1 MYFQDDSDRLFD
13 SLTDLTSQQIDVVKH
28 RYKFLLAEYRHR
40 ALFYSVLFYT
50 LRMTMTVGSL
60 AVPALLSIQTNP
72 ANQATMY
79 WFTWALSLA
88 VTTANGLMT
97 LFKLDR
103 RFFMLHATMEK
114 LRTEMWQYVELSGR
128 YSGHHGHQK
137 PTHANQYVYFCSH
150 LEKIRMK
157 HIEEEYIKM
166 AENHDPPSQ
175 PLPPSVPGQ
184 TSTATTNI
192 ITNSAPG
199 VPSPPDQALLT
210 SPSPALSI
218 STVSSSSPPLNRTKT
233 KSLMRSGS
241 KLRSQRNSAS
251 TSGSDDSIIELGIQ
265 DKETETPIIIKEE
278 VARPSPPD
286 RQAPNPETNTV
297 PGIQQLV

>member
-1 MYFQDDSDRLFD
+1 MNYQDDSDQLFD
-13 SLTDLTSQQIDVVKH
+13 SLTDLTVQQIDVIKH
-28 RYKFLLAEYRHR
+28 RYKFLMSEYRR
-40 ALFYSVLFYT
+40 RTLCYSILFYI

-72 ANQATMY
+72 ANQANMY

-88 VTTANGLMT
+88 VTTANGVMT

-103 RFFMLHATMEK
+103 RFFMLHATIEK
-114 LRTEMWQYVELSGR
+114 LRTEMWQFVELSGR
-128 YSGHHGHQK
+128 YSGHHGNHK
-137 PTHANQYVYFCSH
+137 PTHANQYVFFCSH

-175 PLPPSVPGQ
+175 PLPPSAVGQ
-184 TSTATTNI
+184 TSAATANI

-210 SPSPALSI
+210 SPSPM
-218 STVSSSSPPLNRTKT
+218 SSPSPAQSLTPPMIRS
-233 KSLMRSGS
+233 KSHR
-241 KLRSQRNSAS
+241 RRNSVS
-251 TSGSDDSIIELGIQ
+251 TLGSDDTVIEIEPAAPAATNN
-265 DKETETPIIIKEE
+265 KKETPIITIEE
-278 VARPSPPD
+278 TQSPIS
-286 RQAPNPETNTV
+286 QIGQISQISQIGEINQSSQNS
-297 PGIQQLV
+297 

>member
-1 MYFQDDSDRLFD
+1 MNYQDDADRLFE
-13 SLTDLTSQQIDVVKH
+13 SLTDLSPQQIDVIKH
-28 RYKFLLAEYRHR
+28 RYKFLMSEYRRR
-40 ALFYSVLFYT
+40 AAYYSALFYT

-72 ANQATMY
+72 ANQQNMY

-88 VTTANGLMT
+88 VTTANGVMT

-114 LRTEMWQYVELSGR
+114 LRTEMWQYVQLSGR
-128 YSGHHGHQK
+128 YSGHHGANR

-166 AENHDPPSQ
+166 AENHDPPPP
-175 PLPPSVPGQ
+175 PLPPGSA
-184 TSTATTNI
+184 TANI
-192 ITNSAPG
+192 LTNSAPG

-210 SPSPALSI
+210 SPSPASYSSTPQVLRKGPSKSRSRKNSI
-218 STVSSSSPPLNRTKT
+218 STAGSDETIVDLGISFKPTHSEKEPAQGPGPNEAQQQPPTRPPPLM
-233 KSLMRSGS
+233 SLP
-241 KLRSQRNSAS
+241 Q
-251 TSGSDDSIIELGIQ
+251 Q
-265 DKETETPIIIKEE
+265 
-278 VARPSPPD
+278 
-286 RQAPNPETNTV
+286 PE
-297 PGIQQLV
+297 